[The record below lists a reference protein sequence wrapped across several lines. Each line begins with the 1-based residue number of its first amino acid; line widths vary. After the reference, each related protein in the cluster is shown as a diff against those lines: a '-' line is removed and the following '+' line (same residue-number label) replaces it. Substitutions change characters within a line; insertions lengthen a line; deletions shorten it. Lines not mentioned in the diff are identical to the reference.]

1 MKKIITIVCALLC
14 VSLLLGA
21 CSKSEDGAPDGMKQ
35 ASSDNVDY
43 IMYVPENWKVDKS
56 ELYTSAF
63 YSSADATSISAAAN
77 GVAADETVE
86 TWWDG
91 FYEKFTSVYSDCGE
105 PESTDVTLGGTDG
118 EKYTFSGMLNGQE
131 YKYIIAACVRGG
143 YVYYLTYT
151 STPDYY
157 ENHLD
162 EFDKTVEN
170 FSFR

>member
-1 MKKIITIVCALLC
+1 MKKIISIVCALLC

-91 FYEKFTSVYSDCGE
+91 FYEKFASVYSDCSE
-105 PESTDVTLGGTDG
+105 PESADITLGGRPGARRTG
-118 EKYTFSGMLNGQE
+118 ERQKKRRGIFRNTPPRRRQRNIHFRRQRGKQPCDTRLRAR
-131 YKYIIAACVRGG
+131 KAA
-143 YVYYLTYT
+143 
-151 STPDYY
+151 
-157 ENHLD
+157 
-162 EFDKTVEN
+162 
-170 FSFR
+170 FRKG

>member
-1 MKKIITIVCALLC
+1 MKFTNEETLKMATTFKKQFIANGLVTHVMKR
-14 VSLLLGA
+14 
-21 CSKSEDGAPDGMKQ
+21 KSAKNSFCYEIRYR
-35 ASSDNVDY
+35 SNR
-43 IMYVPENWKVDKS
+43 
-56 ELYTSAF
+56 F
-63 YSSADATSISAAAN
+63 CISAAAN

-91 FYEKFTSVYSDCGE
+91 FYEKFASVYSDCGE

-118 EKYTFSGMLNGQE
+118 EKYTFSGTLNGQE